1 MLQQKKLTSA
11 VAIALGASVVA
22 LSSAQAGTIL
32 FPQIAVGPAV
42 TTIVSVMNAGEPH
55 SVGGETLH
63 YRYYWK
69 KWESKADNA
78 DDPNTVQVENKC
90 VEKNRYLPTSK
101 NDLQTFDIS
110 GEVYGSAGRGVMFN
124 DQSVNNDWDKGTIA
138 YDLGDPAT
146 LAGNP
151 AAHRAFLLVDNNSDQ
166 FFSDLAGEAIV
177 SEVVNGATWGYQA
190 FQNQGSEDYDFWD
203 FASNPYSLVAF
214 MPADEVTTRF
224 LATVLNG
231 DMAASASYTETTHL
245 GVRVLEDVGD
255 EGGFGPIVAGAYDR
269 DENFRSGGVDRPVT
283 CVGAWDIEDMFPD
296 AINDLPEIW
305 GWTNV
310 TNYEVKYGTDRIRVC
325 PEHDG
330 PSSNSASMMPKT
342 CENAAVFKVEYGDQI
357 DGVSVNGIFN
367 NGIYLHP
374 AARNY
379 APKPVVGDI

>member
-32 FPQIAVGPAV
+32 FPQIAVGPTV

-69 KWESKADNA
+69 KWEGKADNA

-90 VEKNRYLPTSK
+90 VEKNRFLPTSK
-101 NDLQTFDIS
+101 NDLQTFDVS
-110 GEVYGSAGRGVMFN
+110 GDFYGSAGRGVMFD
-124 DQSVNNDWDKGTIA
+124 DQSVNNNWDKGTIA

-151 AAHRAFLLVDNNSDQ
+151 AAHRAFLLVDNNSYQ
-166 FFSDLAGEAIV
+166 PFSDLAGEAVV
-177 SEVVNGATWGYQA
+177 SEVANGATWGYQA
-190 FQNQGSEDYDFWD
+190 FQNKDSEDYDFAD
-203 FASNPYSLVAF
+203 FASYQYSLVAF
-214 MPADEVTTRF
+214 MPADEVKTRF
-224 LATVLNG
+224 LATVLNEN
-231 DMAASASYTETTHL
+231 MAASANYTDTTHL
-245 GVRVLEDVGD
+245 GVRVLEDAG
-255 EGGFGPIVAGAYDR
+255 EEGFGPIVAGAYDR

-296 AINDLPEIW
+296 AINDLPGIW
-305 GWTNV
+305 GWTNI
-310 TNYEVKYGTDRIRVC
+310 TNYFVEYATDGIEAY
-325 PEHDG
+325 PG
-330 PSSNSASMMPKT
+330 WQ
-342 CENAAVFKVEYGDQI
+342 NAAVFKVEYGDQI

-374 AARNY
+374 DRDPIRP
-379 APKPVVGDI
+379 PKAVESDDT